1 MRARLVAVVA
11 TIAGWGFFPGLSS
24 AATYDVDQAVARAV
38 AQNPEII
45 IAHKKIEAARGGV
58 VEARSGY
65 LPSVVST
72 GLLRE
77 RYEQTETRLRND
89 DYNASVRV
97 IQNVYTGG
105 AVSNQLAIARLN
117 LQIQELE
124 LQALTNR
131 VAMETRIAF
140 NELLLNRARVGVHEQ
155 STGVLQQEVQ
165 SQQEQLRAG
174 IVGNLNVR
182 RAEVALANEQPELIN
197 AQTQVKNAYL
207 QLAELFGENL
217 GPDANT
223 PAFDVRGDLQYQARH
238 PDLNEALAR
247 ADTTRPEIKA
257 QQLRVE
263 IEDRQLE
270 LDRSAMRPQVE
281 AFSGYELY
289 AERDPLIGQEF
300 NHGYVVGLNAR
311 WNIFDGF
318 ATKGRVQATH
328 ARRDAEAQR
337 LQAMRNSV
345 ASEVRSAFLDLQQAE
360 RTLTAETTNVQTADQ
375 SLEISKSNLSAGL
388 GTQLEMLQA
397 ASDVTR
403 TRTTRLGAI
412 YQHNV
417 AIARLARAC
426 GVSPNEL
433 NFPLDKAAAKK
444 RDSHVVDLAKP
455 PAKLSKR

>member
-1 MRARLVAVVA
+1 MRARLVAVGA
-11 TIAGWGFFPGLSS
+11 AIAEFGFRFCTSY

-38 AQNPEII
+38 AQNPEVV
-45 IAHKKIEAARGGV
+45 IAQKKIEAARGGV
-58 VEARSGY
+58 VEARSGF

-105 AVSNQLAIARLN
+105 AVTNQVAIARLN

-124 LQALTNR
+124 FQALTNR

-155 STGVLQQEVQ
+155 SVGVLQQEVQ
-165 SQQEQLRAG
+165 SQQQQLSAG

-182 RAEVALANEQPELIN
+182 RAEVALANEQPDLIN
-197 AQTQVKNAYL
+197 AQTQVKDSQL
-207 QLAELFGENL
+207 RLAELFGEDL
-217 GPDANT
+217 GPDASA
-223 PAFDVRGDLQYQARH
+223 PAFDIRGDLQFQPRH
-238 PDLNEALAR
+238 TDLNEALVR
-247 ADTTRPEIKA
+247 ADTSRPEIKA

-263 IEDRQLE
+263 IEDRQLA

-289 AERDPLIGQEF
+289 AERDPLIGPEF
-300 NHGYVVGLNAR
+300 NHGYVVGVNAR

-318 ATKGRVQATH
+318 ATKGRVQATQ
-328 ARRDAEAQR
+328 ARRDAAAQT

-345 ASEVRSAFLDLQQAE
+345 ASEVRSAFLDLEQAR
-360 RTLTAETTNVQTADQ
+360 RTLEAETTNVQTADE
-375 SLEISKSNLSAGL
+375 SLEISKSNLNAGL

-412 YQHNV
+412 YQHN
-417 AIARLARAC
+417 AAMARLARAC
-426 GVSPNEL
+426 GVPPNEL
-433 NFPLDKAAAKK
+433 NFSADKTAAKK
-444 RDSHVVDLAKP
+444 RDRHVVDLAKP
-455 PAKLSKR
+455 PAKLSRR

>member
-1 MRARLVAVVA
+1 MRARLVAIVA
-11 TIAGWGFFPGLSS
+11 TIAGMTLRPGPVC

-38 AQNPEII
+38 AQNPDVIV
-45 IAHKKIEAARGGV
+45 AQKKIEAARGGV
-58 VEARSGY
+58 VEARSGF

-89 DYNASVRV
+89 DYNASVRI

-105 AVSNQLAIARLN
+105 AVTNQLAIARLN

-124 LQALTNR
+124 LQALINR
-131 VAMETRIAF
+131 VAMDTRVAF

-155 STGVLQQEVQ
+155 SVGVLDQEVK
-165 SQQEQLRAG
+165 SQQERLRAG
-174 IVGNLNVR
+174 IVGQLNVR

-197 AQTQVKNAYL
+197 AETQVKDAYL
-207 QLAELFGENL
+207 RLAELFGENL
-217 GPDANT
+217 GPDAT
-223 PAFDVRGDLQYQARH
+223 AAAFDVRGDLQYHPRH
-238 PDLNEALAR
+238 PDMNESLAR
-247 ADTTRPEIKA
+247 ADTARPEIKA
-257 QQLRVE
+257 QQLRVQ

-270 LDRSAMRPQVE
+270 LDRSAMRPQVD

-318 ATKGRVQATH
+318 ATKGRVQATK
-328 ARRDAEAQR
+328 ARRDAAAQT

-345 ASEVRSAFLDLQQAE
+345 AAEVRSAFLDLQQAA
-360 RTLTAETTNVQTADQ
+360 RTLEAETTNVQTADE
-375 SLEISKSNLSAGL
+375 SLEIAKSNLGAGL

-417 AIARLARAC
+417 ALAKLARAC

-433 NFPLDKAAAKK
+433 TFPVNKNAANK
-444 RDSHVVDLAKP
+444 RDNHVVDLTRP